1 MPAIDFA
8 NVLNTLKTGVINLA
22 ETDVKDY
29 VAQATQDGQAI
40 LTTLNAALQNWTEQ
54 IATGAIKASDLEDL
68 VLGQKEEIEMVAL
81 KEAGLAEIEVDQ
93 FKADVFSLITTTLTA
108 LIP

>member
-29 VAQATQDGQAI
+29 VAEATQDGQAI
-40 LTTLNAALQNWTEQ
+40 LTTLNADLQNWTAQ
-54 IATGAIKASDLEDL
+54 VAAGSLSASDLADL
-68 VLGQKEEIEMVAL
+68 VLGQKDEIEMVAL
-81 KEAGLAEIEVDQ
+81 KQVGLAEIEVDQ